1 MPQSRFASSRLCK
14 RGRRW
19 IFLPSHTSYFN
30 LLTEG
35 GDMRAWKIVGAVL
48 ILSVLPLRA
57 KAQASSI
64 DQVVDRI
71 VTQEKAEMQM
81 LRQYSPLVETYIQ
94 MMRPD
99 PKLGPVPAGDRYFLG
114 KPQPENG
121 GALEVSAAD
130 RGGMRR
136 KLSTL
141 GNVFSV
147 EFLPRGFLQ
156 MIYLDTNGFDQQ
168 NYRFDYV
175 RREFLGEVRCLVFD
189 VTPMVNAG
197 KGRFMGRIWVEDQGY
212 HIVRFNGAYNG
223 ASRTDFYF
231 HFDSWRVL
239 AGPQQ
244 WLPAYVYSE
253 EGEVKYAM
261 TRKLTFKSQTRLWGY
276 NVGRSRQ
283 EQELSKILVESER
296 PVKDQAEAANDYSP
310 LQAQRT
316 WDLQAEDNVVDRMEN
331 LGLLAPRGEIDK
343 VLETVVNNL
352 EVTNNLN
359 IDPEVRCRV
368 LTTSTLES
376 FTINHTIVVSRGLID
391 VLPDEASLATLLARE
406 LGHIVLAHHIDTQY
420 AFFDR
425 MLFDEKD
432 TFRHFGFRRTPEEEP
447 AAAHKGAE
455 LLQNSPYKDQLATAK
470 LFIQALQDRV
480 KDVPNLI
487 SSHLGD
493 RIPNNWAV
501 SLPANAARTPGTPGA
516 VPQPQSS
523 SPATNGADNKVLAA
537 LPLGGR
543 IKMDPWNDELTMLKA
558 KPVSIVAER
567 EKMPFEVTPF
577 VIYLSREQSRVTQQ
591 EAPAVAAE
599 SKAPAVT

>member
-1 MPQSRFASSRLCK
+1 MRF
-14 RGRRW
+14 
-19 IFLPSHTSYFN
+19 
-30 LLTEG
+30 
-35 GDMRAWKIVGAVL
+35 WKIAGAVL
-48 ILSVLPLRA
+48 VLSVMPLRA
-57 KAQASSI
+57 KAQSSSV

-71 VTQEKAEMQM
+71 ITQEKAEMQM

-94 MMRPD
+94 MLRPD
-99 PKLGPVPAGDRYFLG
+99 SKLGPIPAGDKYFLG
-114 KPQPENG
+114 KAQLASG
-121 GALEVSAAD
+121 VDLEPFSSDASGV
-130 RGGMRR
+130 RH
-136 KLSTL
+136 KLS
-141 GNVFSV
+141 GIGSVFSV

-175 RREFLGEVRCLVFD
+175 RREFLGDVRCLVFD
-189 VTPMVNAG
+189 VAPNANSG
-197 KGRFMGRIWVEDQGY
+197 KGRFMGRIWVEDQTF

-223 ASRTDFYF
+223 SSRTDFYF

-244 WLPAYVYSE
+244 WLPAYIYSE

-261 TRKLTFKSQTRLWGY
+261 TRRLTFKSQTRLWGY
-276 NVGRSRQ
+276 NVGRSKQ
-283 EQELSKILVESER
+283 EQELSKILVESAL

-310 LQAQRT
+310 LQAQRN
-316 WDLQAEDNVVDRMEN
+316 WDLQAEDNVVDRMER
-331 LGLLAPRGEIDK
+331 LGMLAPRGEVDK

-359 IDPEVRCRV
+359 IEPEVRCRV

-376 FTINHTIVVSRGLID
+376 FTIGHTIVVSRGLID

-406 LGHIVLAHHIDTQY
+406 LGHVVLAHRIDTQY

-432 TFRHFGFRRTPEEEP
+432 TFRHFGFRRTPEEEQ
-447 AAAHKGAE
+447 AAAQKGAE

-470 LFIQALQDRV
+470 LFIQALQDRA

-487 SSHLGD
+487 SPHLGD
-493 RIPNNWAV
+493 RIPNNWAIT
-501 SLPANAARTPGTPGA
+501 PAAGVARTPGTQG
-516 VPQPQSS
+516 VLSQPDPPNSL
-523 SPATNGADNKVLAA
+523 ANAAGNKVLAA

-543 IKMDPWNDELTMLKA
+543 IKMDPWNNELTMLKA

-577 VIYLSREQSRVTQQ
+577 VIYLSREQSRSTPEVK
-591 EAPAVAAE
+591 AVATE
-599 SKAPAVT
+599 SNAGAGEPIDPTAADPTADTK

>member
-1 MPQSRFASSRLCK
+1 
-14 RGRRW
+14 
-19 IFLPSHTSYFN
+19 
-30 LLTEG
+30 
-35 GDMRAWKIVGAVL
+35 MRVWKIVGALLV
-48 ILSVLPLRA
+48 LSVMPLRA
-57 KAQASSI
+57 HAQTPSM
-64 DQVVDRI
+64 DEVVDRI

-94 MMRPD
+94 MLRSD

-114 KPQPENG
+114 KAELANG
-121 GALEVSAAD
+121 VDLAAFSSD
-130 RGGMRR
+130 EGGMRR

-141 GNVFSV
+141 GTVFSV

-189 VTPMVNAG
+189 VAPNASSG
-197 KGRFMGRIWVEDQGY
+197 KGRFMGRIWVEDQTY

-223 ASRTDFYF
+223 SSRTNFYF

-239 AGPQQ
+239 AGPQE

-261 TRKLTFKSQTRLWGY
+261 TRRLTFKSQTRLWGY
-276 NVGRSRQ
+276 NVGRAKQ
-283 EQELSKILVESER
+283 EQELSKILVESSL
-296 PVKDQAEAANDYSP
+296 PVKDQAESANDYSP
-310 LQAQRT
+310 LQAQRS
-316 WDLQAEDNVVDRMEN
+316 WDLQAENNVVDRMER
-331 LGLLAPRGEIDK
+331 LGLLAPPGEVDK
-343 VLETVVNNL
+343 VMETVVNNL

-359 IDPEVRCRV
+359 IDPEIRCRV

-376 FTINHTIVVSRGLID
+376 FTIGHTIVVSRGLID

-406 LGHIVLAHHIDTQY
+406 VGHVVLAHRIDTQY

-432 TFRHFGFRRTPEEEP
+432 TFRHFGFRRTPEEEQ
-447 AAAHKGAE
+447 AAAQKGAE

-480 KDVPNLI
+480 RDVPNLI
-487 SSHLGD
+487 SPHLGD

-501 SLPANAARTPGTPGA
+501 SSGANGSRGSGAEAALPQQSPSAGANA
-516 VPQPQSS
+516 
-523 SPATNGADNKVLAA
+523 NINKVLAA

-577 VIYLSREQSRVTQQ
+577 VIYLSREQSRSQQ
-591 EAPAVAAE
+591 QVPAVAAE
-599 SKAPAVT
+599 SRPEGPTAATQSSANAGEPADPAPADPSPETK

>member
-1 MPQSRFASSRLCK
+1 
-14 RGRRW
+14 
-19 IFLPSHTSYFN
+19 
-30 LLTEG
+30 
-35 GDMRAWKIVGAVL
+35 MRIWKIVGAVL
-48 ILSVLPLRA
+48 ILSVMPLRA
-57 KAQASSI
+57 NAQASSM
-64 DQVVDRI
+64 DQMVDRI

-94 MMRPD
+94 MLRPD
-99 PKLGPVPAGDRYFLG
+99 AKLGPIPAGDKYFLG
-114 KPQPENG
+114 KAQLANG
-121 GALEVSAAD
+121 VDLEPFAGDEGAV
-130 RGGMRR
+130 RH
-136 KLSTL
+136 KLSGL
-141 GNVFSV
+141 GSIFSV

-168 NYRFDYV
+168 NYHFDYV
-175 RREFLGEVRCLVFD
+175 RREFLGDVRCLVFD
-189 VTPMVNAG
+189 VTPNPNVG
-197 KGRFMGRIWVEDQGY
+197 KGRFMGRIWVEDQDF
-212 HIVRFNGAYNG
+212 HIVRFNGAYDG
-223 ASRTDFYF
+223 SSRTNFYF
-231 HFDSWRVL
+231 HFDSWRIL

-244 WLPAYVYSE
+244 WLPAFIYSE

-261 TRKLTFKSQTRLWGY
+261 TRRLTFKSQTRLWGY
-276 NVGRSRQ
+276 NVGRAKQ
-283 EQELSKILVESER
+283 EQELNKILVESSL

-310 LQAQRT
+310 LQAQRN
-316 WDLQAEDNVVDRMEN
+316 WDLQAEDNVVDRMER
-331 LGLLAPRGEIDK
+331 LGLLAPRGEVDK

-359 IDPEVRCRV
+359 LQPEVRCRV

-376 FTINHTIVVSRGLID
+376 FTISHTIVVSRGLID

-406 LGHIVLAHHIDTQY
+406 LGHVVLAHRIDTQY

-432 TFRHFGFRRTPEEEP
+432 TFRHFGFRRTPEEEQ
-447 AAAHKGAE
+447 AAAQKGAE
-455 LLQNSPYKDQLATAK
+455 LLQHSPYKDQLATAQ
-470 LFIQALQDRV
+470 LFIQALQDRA

-487 SSHLGD
+487 SPHLGD

-501 SLPANAARTPGTPGA
+501 SSPANGTRSSGTEAAPS
-516 VPQPQSS
+516 QPDSS
-523 SPATNGADNKVLAA
+523 NSAANGAGSKILAA

-577 VIYLSREQSRVTQQ
+577 VIYLSREQSHSTQDVPAIARESKQ
-591 EAPAVAAE
+591 EAPAVARE
-599 SKAPAVT
+599 SNASVGEAVDPNVNTVDPSVTSK

>member
-1 MPQSRFASSRLCK
+1 
-14 RGRRW
+14 
-19 IFLPSHTSYFN
+19 
-30 LLTEG
+30 
-35 GDMRAWKIVGAVL
+35 MRAWKIVGAVL
-48 ILSVLPLRA
+48 ILSVMPLRA
-57 KAQASSI
+57 KAQASTI

-114 KPQPENG
+114 KAQLANG
-121 GALEVSAAD
+121 VDLEAFAAD
-130 RGGMRR
+130 GGGVRH
-136 KLSTL
+136 KLS
-141 GNVFSV
+141 GISGVFTV

-175 RREFLGEVRCLVFD
+175 RREFLGDVRCFVFD

-239 AGPQQ
+239 SGPQQ

-283 EQELSKILVESER
+283 EQELSKILVESDR

-432 TFRHFGFRRTPEEEP
+432 TFRHFGFRRTPEEEQ
-447 AAAHKGAE
+447 AAAQKGAE
-455 LLQNSPYKDQLATAK
+455 LLQNSPYKDQLAAAK

-487 SSHLGD
+487 SPHLGD
-493 RIPNNWAV
+493 RVPNNWSV
-501 SLPANAARTPGTPGA
+501 SIPANAARTPGTQGA

-577 VIYLSREQSRVTQQ
+577 VIYLSREQSRSTQT
-591 EAPAVAAE
+591 APAGATE
-599 SKAPAVT
+599 SSANIGDPVNSATDPK

>member
-1 MPQSRFASSRLCK
+1 
-14 RGRRW
+14 
-19 IFLPSHTSYFN
+19 
-30 LLTEG
+30 
-35 GDMRAWKIVGAVL
+35 MRASKIVGAAL
-48 ILSVLPLRA
+48 ILSVMPLRA

-99 PKLGPVPAGDRYFLG
+99 PKLGSVPAGDKYFLG
-114 KPQPENG
+114 IARLANG
-121 GALEVSAAD
+121 VDLEAFAGDQSSV
-130 RGGMRR
+130 RRILGG
-136 KLSTL
+136 L
-141 GNVFSV
+141 GNFLSF
-147 EFLPRGFLQ
+147 EFEPRGFVQ
-156 MIYLDTNGFDQQ
+156 MIYVDTNGFDQH

-175 RREFLGEVRCLVFD
+175 RQEFLGDVRCLVFD
-189 VTPMVNAG
+189 VTPNFKAG
-197 KGRFMGRIWVEDQGY
+197 MGRFMGRIWVEDQEY
-212 HIVRFNGAYNG
+212 HIVRFNGAYDG
-223 ASRTDFYF
+223 ASRTNFYF

-239 AGPQQ
+239 AGQQQ
-244 WLPAYVYSE
+244 WLPAYIYSE

-276 NVGRSRQ
+276 NVGRTKQ
-283 EQELSKILVESER
+283 EQELNKILVQAAL
-296 PVKDQAEAANDYSP
+296 PVKDQAESANDYSP
-310 LQAQRT
+310 LQAQRA
-316 WDLQAEDNVVDRMEN
+316 WDLQAEDNIVDRMAR
-331 LGLLAPRGEIDK
+331 LRLLAPRGEVDK

-359 IDPEVRCRV
+359 LEPEVRCRV

-376 FTINHTIVVSRGLID
+376 FTIGHTIVVSRGLID

-406 LGHIVLAHHIDTQY
+406 LGHIVLAHPIDTQY

-432 TFRHFGFRRTPEEEP
+432 TFRHFGFRRTQEEEQ
-447 AAAHKGAE
+447 AAAQKGAE

-470 LFIQALQDRV
+470 LFIQALQNRA

-487 SSHLGD
+487 SPHVGD

-501 SLPANAARTPGTPGA
+501 PSGANGARTSGA
-516 VPQPQSS
+516 AEALPQRN
-523 SPATNGADNKVLAA
+523 SPDSAGNGANNNVLAA

-567 EKMPFEVTPF
+567 EKKPFEVTPF
-577 VIYLSREQSRVTQQ
+577 VIYLTREPSRSTQAPQ
-591 EAPAVAAE
+591 VPAVATE
-599 SKAPAVT
+599 SNARASGAVGPSADPK

>member
-1 MPQSRFASSRLCK
+1 
-14 RGRRW
+14 
-19 IFLPSHTSYFN
+19 
-30 LLTEG
+30 
-35 GDMRAWKIVGAVL
+35 MRAWKIVGAVL

-114 KPQPENG
+114 KAQLANG
-121 GALEVSAAD
+121 VDLEAFAAD
-130 RGGMRR
+130 GGGVRH
-136 KLSTL
+136 KLS
-141 GNVFSV
+141 GISSVFTV

-175 RREFLGEVRCLVFD
+175 RREFLGDVRCFVFD

-283 EQELSKILVESER
+283 EQELSKILVESDR

-432 TFRHFGFRRTPEEEP
+432 TFRHFGFRRTPEEEQ
-447 AAAHKGAE
+447 AAAQKGAE
-455 LLQNSPYKDQLATAK
+455 LLQNSPYKDQLAAAK

-487 SSHLGD
+487 SPHLGD
-493 RIPNNWAV
+493 RVPNNWSV
-501 SLPANAARTPGTPGA
+501 SLPANAARTPGTQGA
-516 VPQPQSS
+516 LPQPQSS

-558 KPVSIVAER
+558 KPVSIIAER

-577 VIYLSREQSRVTQQ
+577 VIYLSREQSHSTQ
-591 EAPAVAAE
+591 APPAGATE
-599 SKAPAVT
+599 SSANIGDPVNSATDPK

>member
-1 MPQSRFASSRLCK
+1 
-14 RGRRW
+14 
-19 IFLPSHTSYFN
+19 
-30 LLTEG
+30 
-35 GDMRAWKIVGAVL
+35 MRVWKICGAVL
-48 ILSVLPLRA
+48 VLSVLSLRA
-57 KAQASSI
+57 SAQTPSM
-64 DQVVDRI
+64 DEVVDRV

-94 MMRPD
+94 TLRAD

-114 KPQPENG
+114 KAELANG
-121 GALEVSAAD
+121 VDLEPFAND
-130 RGGMRR
+130 EGGVRR

-141 GNVFSV
+141 STVFSV

-189 VTPMVNAG
+189 VTPNASAG
-197 KGRFMGRIWVEDQGY
+197 KGRFMGRIWVEDQDF

-223 ASRTDFYF
+223 SSRTNFYF

-239 AGPQQ
+239 AGPQE

-261 TRKLTFKSQTRLWGY
+261 TRRLTFKSQTRLWGY
-276 NVGRSRQ
+276 NVGRAKQ
-283 EQELSKILVESER
+283 EQELSKILVESSV
-296 PVKDQAEAANDYSP
+296 PVKDQAESANDYSP

-316 WDLQAEDNVVDRMEN
+316 WDLQAEDNVVDRMER
-331 LGLLAPRGEIDK
+331 LGLLAPRGEVDK
-343 VLETVVNNL
+343 VMETVVNNL

-359 IDPEVRCRV
+359 IEPEVRCRV

-376 FTINHTIVVSRGLID
+376 FTIGHTIVVSRGLID

-406 LGHIVLAHHIDTQY
+406 LGHVVLAHRIDTQY

-432 TFRHFGFRRTPEEEP
+432 TFRHFGFRRTPDEEQ
-447 AAAHKGAE
+447 AAAQKGAE

-470 LFIQALQDRV
+470 LFIQALQDRA

-487 SSHLGD
+487 SPHLGD
-493 RIPNNWAV
+493 RIPNNWAASSPGNV
-501 SLPANAARTPGTPGA
+501 TRSSATEAAPSQPQSPNSAANAAA
-516 VPQPQSS
+516 
-523 SPATNGADNKVLAA
+523 NKVLAA

-543 IKMDPWNDELTMLKA
+543 IKMDPWNDELSMLKA

-577 VIYLSREQSRVTQQ
+577 VIYLSREQSRSMQQ
-591 EAPAVAAE
+591 IPAVAAE
-599 SKAPAVT
+599 SKRDVPSAATSSANVGEPADPAPADPSAEAK

>member
-1 MPQSRFASSRLCK
+1 
-14 RGRRW
+14 
-19 IFLPSHTSYFN
+19 
-30 LLTEG
+30 
-35 GDMRAWKIVGAVL
+35 MRIWTIVGAVL
-48 ILSVLPLRA
+48 ILSVMPPGA
-57 KAQASSI
+57 AAQTSSM
-64 DQVVDRI
+64 DQMVDRI

-99 PKLGPVPAGDRYFLG
+99 AKLGPVPAGDKYFLG
-114 KPQPENG
+114 KAQLENG
-121 GALEVSAAD
+121 VDLESFASDASGV
-130 RGGMRR
+130 RH
-136 KLSTL
+136 KLS
-141 GNVFSV
+141 GIGSVFSV

-175 RREFLGEVRCLVFD
+175 RREFLGDVRCLVFD
-189 VTPMVNAG
+189 VTPNPNAG
-197 KGRFMGRIWVEDQGY
+197 KGRFMGRIWVEDQAF

-223 ASRTDFYF
+223 ASRTNFYF
-231 HFDSWRVL
+231 HFDSWRIL
-239 AGPQQ
+239 AGPQE

-261 TRKLTFKSQTRLWGY
+261 TRRLTFKSQTRLWGY
-276 NVGRSRQ
+276 NVGRAKQ
-283 EQELSKILVESER
+283 EQELNKIMVEAAL
-296 PVKDQAEAANDYSP
+296 PVKDQAEGANDYSP
-310 LQAQRT
+310 LQAQRN
-316 WDLQAEDNVVDRMEN
+316 WDLQAEDNVVDRMER
-331 LGLLAPRGEIDK
+331 LGLLAPRGEVDK
-343 VLETVVNNL
+343 VLETVVNNI

-359 IDPEVRCRV
+359 IEPEVRCRV

-376 FTINHTIVVSRGLID
+376 FTISHTIVVSRGLID

-406 LGHIVLAHHIDTQY
+406 LGHVVLAHRIDTQY

-432 TFRHFGFRRTPEEEP
+432 TFRHFGFRRTPEEEQ
-447 AAAHKGAE
+447 AAAQKGAE

-470 LFIQALQDRV
+470 LFIQALQDRT

-487 SSHLGD
+487 SPHLGD
-493 RIPNNWAV
+493 RIPNYWAV
-501 SLPANAARTPGTPGA
+501 SSPANRTRSSSTEAAL
-516 VPQPQSS
+516 PQPGLSDS
-523 SPATNGADNKVLAA
+523 AASGANNKVLAA

-543 IKMDPWNDELTMLKA
+543 IKMDPWSDELTMLKA

-577 VIYLSREQSRVTQQ
+577 VIYLTREQQPQSTQPQ
-591 EAPAVAAE
+591 STKETSAVATSTHDLPAVAAD
-599 SKAPAVT
+599 SQAGPSDPVAPSPDTK

>member
-1 MPQSRFASSRLCK
+1 
-14 RGRRW
+14 
-19 IFLPSHTSYFN
+19 
-30 LLTEG
+30 
-35 GDMRAWKIVGAVL
+35 MRAWKIVGAVL

-114 KPQPENG
+114 KAQLANG
-121 GALEVSAAD
+121 VDLEAFAAD
-130 RGGMRR
+130 GGGVRH
-136 KLSTL
+136 KLS
-141 GNVFSV
+141 GISSVFTV

-175 RREFLGEVRCLVFD
+175 RREFLGDVRCFVFD

-316 WDLQAEDNVVDRMEN
+316 WDLQAEGNVVDRMEN

-432 TFRHFGFRRTPEEEP
+432 TFRHFGFRRTPEEEQ
-447 AAAHKGAE
+447 AAAQKGAE
-455 LLQNSPYKDQLATAK
+455 LLQNSPYKDQLAAAK

-487 SSHLGD
+487 SPHLGD
-493 RIPNNWAV
+493 RVPNNWSV
-501 SLPANAARTPGTPGA
+501 SLPANAARTPGPQGA
-516 VPQPQSS
+516 LPQPQSS

-558 KPVSIVAER
+558 KPVSIIAER

-577 VIYLSREQSRVTQQ
+577 VIYLSREQSHSTQ
-591 EAPAVAAE
+591 ATPARATE
-599 SKAPAVT
+599 SSANIGDPVNSATDPK

>member
-1 MPQSRFASSRLCK
+1 MRF
-14 RGRRW
+14 
-19 IFLPSHTSYFN
+19 
-30 LLTEG
+30 
-35 GDMRAWKIVGAVL
+35 WKFAGAVL
-48 ILSVLPLRA
+48 VLSVIPLHA
-57 KAQASSI
+57 KAQGSSV

-94 MMRPD
+94 MLRPD
-99 PKLGPVPAGDRYFLG
+99 PKLGPVPAGDKYFLG
-114 KPQPENG
+114 KAQLANG
-121 GALEVSAAD
+121 VDLESFAAD
-130 RGGMRR
+130 EGGVRH
-136 KLSTL
+136 KLSGI
-141 GNVFSV
+141 GNVFGV

-175 RREFLGEVRCLVFD
+175 RREFLGDIRCFVFD
-189 VTPMVNAG
+189 VTPTATAG

-223 ASRTDFYF
+223 SSRTNFYF

-239 AGPQQ
+239 AGPQE
-244 WLPAYVYSE
+244 WLPAYIYSE

-261 TRKLTFKSQTRLWGY
+261 TRRLTFKSQTRLWGY
-276 NVGRSRQ
+276 NVGRGKQ
-283 EQELSKILVESER
+283 EQELSKILVESAV
-296 PVKDQAEAANDYSP
+296 PVKDQSESANDYSP

-316 WDLQAEDNVVDRMEN
+316 WEVQAEDNVVDRMEN
-331 LGLLAPRGEIDK
+331 LGLLAPPGEVDK

-376 FTINHTIVVSRGLID
+376 FTINHTIVISRGLID
-391 VLPDEASLATLLARE
+391 VLPDEASLAALLARE
-406 LGHIVLAHHIDTQY
+406 LAHVVLAHRIDTQY

-432 TFRHFGFRRTPEEEP
+432 TFRHFGFRRTPEEEE
-447 AAAHKGAE
+447 AAAQKGAE
-455 LLQNSPYKDQLATAK
+455 LLQNSPYKDQLATAH
-470 LFIQALQDRV
+470 LFIQALQTRV

-487 SSHLGD
+487 SPHLGD
-493 RIPNNWAV
+493 GIPNYWA
-501 SLPANAARTPGTPGA
+501 T
-516 VPQPQSS
+516 S
-523 SPATNGADNKVLAA
+523 SPAAEAHPAAVETAPSQPNSSNAAAADANKVLAA

-543 IKMDPWNDELTMLKA
+543 IKMDPWSDELTMLKA

-567 EKMPFEVTPF
+567 EKMPFEITPF
-577 VIYLSREQSRVTQQ
+577 VIYLSREQSRSGQQ
-591 EAPAVAAE
+591 APAPTAASAPAAASATRETPAVAAE
-599 SKAPAVT
+599 SNANAADPVTPVDDTK

>member
-1 MPQSRFASSRLCK
+1 MRL
-14 RGRRW
+14 
-19 IFLPSHTSYFN
+19 
-30 LLTEG
+30 
-35 GDMRAWKIVGAVL
+35 WKIVGAVL
-48 ILSVLPLRA
+48 VLSVMPLRA
-57 KAQASSI
+57 HAQTPSM
-64 DQVVDRI
+64 DEVVDRI

-94 MMRPD
+94 MLRSD

-114 KPQPENG
+114 KAQLANG
-121 GALEVSAAD
+121 VDLEPFSSD
-130 RGGMRR
+130 EGGVRR

-189 VTPMVNAG
+189 VAPSATAG
-197 KGRFMGRIWVEDQGY
+197 KGRFMGRIWVEDQTY

-223 ASRTDFYF
+223 SSRTNFYF

-239 AGPQQ
+239 AGPQE

-261 TRKLTFKSQTRLWGY
+261 TRRLTFKSQTRLWGY
-276 NVGRSRQ
+276 NVGRSKQ
-283 EQELSKILVESER
+283 EQELSKILVESSL
-296 PVKDQAEAANDYSP
+296 PVKDQAESANDYSP
-310 LQAQRT
+310 LQAQRS
-316 WDLQAEDNVVDRMEN
+316 WDLQAENNVVDRMER
-331 LGLLAPRGEIDK
+331 LGLLAPLGEVDK
-343 VLETVVNNL
+343 VMETVVNNL

-359 IDPEVRCRV
+359 IDPEIRCRV

-376 FTINHTIVVSRGLID
+376 FTIGHTIVVSRGLID

-406 LGHIVLAHHIDTQY
+406 VGHVVLAHRIDTQY

-432 TFRHFGFRRTPEEEP
+432 TFRHFGFRRTPEEEQ
-447 AAAHKGAE
+447 AAAQKGAE

-501 SLPANAARTPGTPGA
+501 SSAANGSRTSGAEAAQA
-516 VPQPQSS
+516 QQSS
-523 SPATNGADNKVLAA
+523 SAGANAVNNKVLAA

-577 VIYLSREQSRVTQQ
+577 VIYLSREQSRSEQRI
-591 EAPAVAAE
+591 PAVAAE
-599 SKAPAVT
+599 SRPQSPAAATQSIANVGEAADAAPADPSPETK

>member
-1 MPQSRFASSRLCK
+1 
-14 RGRRW
+14 
-19 IFLPSHTSYFN
+19 
-30 LLTEG
+30 
-35 GDMRAWKIVGAVL
+35 MRAWKIVGAVL
-48 ILSVLPLRA
+48 ILSVMPLRA

-114 KPQPENG
+114 KAQLANG
-121 GALEVSAAD
+121 VDLEAFAAD
-130 RGGMRR
+130 GGGVRH
-136 KLSTL
+136 KLSGI
-141 GNVFSV
+141 GNVFTV

-175 RREFLGEVRCLVFD
+175 RREFLGDVRCFVFD

-432 TFRHFGFRRTPEEEP
+432 TFRHFGFRRTPEEEQ
-447 AAAHKGAE
+447 AAAQKGAE
-455 LLQNSPYKDQLATAK
+455 LLQNSPYKDQLAAAK

-487 SSHLGD
+487 SPHLGD
-493 RIPNNWAV
+493 RIPNNWSV
-501 SLPANAARTPGTPGA
+501 SIPANAARTPGTQGA

-558 KPVSIVAER
+558 KPVNIVAER

-577 VIYLSREQSRVTQQ
+577 VIYLTREQSSSTQT
-591 EAPAVAAE
+591 APALARE
-599 SKAPAVT
+599 SSANAGDPADPTIDPN

>member
-1 MPQSRFASSRLCK
+1 
-14 RGRRW
+14 
-19 IFLPSHTSYFN
+19 
-30 LLTEG
+30 
-35 GDMRAWKIVGAVL
+35 MRVWKICGAVL
-48 ILSVLPLRA
+48 VLSVLSLRA
-57 KAQASSI
+57 SAQTPSM
-64 DQVVDRI
+64 DEVVDRV

-94 MMRPD
+94 TLRAD

-114 KPQPENG
+114 KAELANG
-121 GALEVSAAD
+121 VDLEPFAND
-130 RGGMRR
+130 EGGVRR

-141 GNVFSV
+141 STVFSV

-189 VTPMVNAG
+189 VTPNASAG
-197 KGRFMGRIWVEDQGY
+197 KGRFMGRIWVEDQDF

-223 ASRTDFYF
+223 SSRTNFYF

-239 AGPQQ
+239 AGPQE

-261 TRKLTFKSQTRLWGY
+261 TRRLTFKSQTRLWGY
-276 NVGRSRQ
+276 NVGRAKQ
-283 EQELSKILVESER
+283 EQELSKILVESSV
-296 PVKDQAEAANDYSP
+296 PVKDQAESANDYSP

-316 WDLQAEDNVVDRMEN
+316 WDLQAEDNVVDRMER
-331 LGLLAPRGEIDK
+331 LGLLAPRGEVDK
-343 VLETVVNNL
+343 VMETVVNNL

-359 IDPEVRCRV
+359 IEPEVRCRV

-376 FTINHTIVVSRGLID
+376 FTIGHTIVVSRGLID

-406 LGHIVLAHHIDTQY
+406 LGHVVLAHRIDTQY

-432 TFRHFGFRRTPEEEP
+432 TFRHFGFRRTPDEEQ
-447 AAAHKGAE
+447 AAAQKGAE

-470 LFIQALQDRV
+470 LFIQALQDRA

-487 SSHLGD
+487 SPHLGD
-493 RIPNNWAV
+493 RIPNNWAASSPGNV
-501 SLPANAARTPGTPGA
+501 TRSSGTEAAPSQPQSPNSGANAAA
-516 VPQPQSS
+516 
-523 SPATNGADNKVLAA
+523 NKVLAA

-543 IKMDPWNDELTMLKA
+543 IKMDPWNDELSMLKA

-577 VIYLSREQSRVTQQ
+577 VIYLSREQSRSMQQ
-591 EAPAVAAE
+591 IPAVAAE
-599 SKAPAVT
+599 SKRDVPSAATSSANVGEPADPAPADPSAEAK

>member
-1 MPQSRFASSRLCK
+1 
-14 RGRRW
+14 
-19 IFLPSHTSYFN
+19 
-30 LLTEG
+30 
-35 GDMRAWKIVGAVL
+35 MRVWKIMGAVL
-48 ILSVLPLRA
+48 MLSVMPLGA
-57 KAQASSI
+57 TAQTSSL

-81 LRQYSPLVETYIQ
+81 LRQYAPLVETYIQ

-99 PKLGPVPAGDRYFLG
+99 AKLGPVPAGDKYFLG
-114 KPQPENG
+114 LAQLANG
-121 GALEVSAAD
+121 VDLESFAAE
-130 RGGMRR
+130 GGGGVRH
-136 KLSTL
+136 KLVGIGS
-141 GNVFSV
+141 VFSV

-175 RREFLGEVRCLVFD
+175 RREFLGDVRCLVFD
-189 VTPMVNAG
+189 VTPNSSAG
-197 KGRFMGRIWVEDQGY
+197 KGRFMGRIWAEDQDY
-212 HIVRFNGAYNG
+212 HIVRFNGAYDG
-223 ASRTDFYF
+223 ASRTNFYF

-239 AGPQQ
+239 AGPHQ
-244 WLPAYVYSE
+244 WLPAYIYSE

-276 NVGRSRQ
+276 NVGRSKQ
-283 EQELSKILVESER
+283 EQELNKILVQAAL

-310 LQAQRT
+310 LQAQRA
-316 WDLQAEDNVVDRMEN
+316 WDLQAEDNIVDRMER
-331 LGLLAPRGEIDK
+331 LGLLGPRGEVDK

-359 IDPEVRCRV
+359 LEPEVRCRV

-376 FTINHTIVVSRGLID
+376 FTIGHTIVVSRGLID

-406 LGHIVLAHHIDTQY
+406 LGHVVLAHRIDTQY

-432 TFRHFGFRRTPEEEP
+432 TFRHFGFRRTPEEEQ
-447 AAAHKGAE
+447 AAAQKGAE

-470 LFIQALQDRV
+470 LFIQALQDRT

-487 SSHLGD
+487 SPHLGD

-501 SLPANAARTPGTPGA
+501 PSPASGARTSGTEAGLP
-516 VPQPQSS
+516 PPN
-523 SPATNGADNKVLAA
+523 SPNTAANGANNNNVLAA

-577 VIYLSREQSRVTQQ
+577 VIYLTREPSRSTQ
-591 EAPAVAAE
+591 APQVPAAVATE
-599 SKAPAVT
+599 SNASAGDAAGASASTK